1 MGVLVGRLLKAALVI
16 VPSMAIGVI
25 IGIAAQAGFLGADGT
40 PLIGGE
46 TMSGRWITPF
56 DSGTSYTR
64 SALFDEEQLRRL
76 YEAVGPAIV
85 SVTGPSTRGGGQG
98 TSSASGIVI
107 DGIGHVLTNNHVVE
121 GLRGQIEVVL
131 AGGRRV
137 PVEVL
142 GRDPGNDLAVLKV
155 DAPGGQLPV
164 APLGDSSLVRP
175 GDLAVAIG
183 NPVGLERAITV
194 GVISGLDRNLPR
206 RGYRRALR
214 QLLQTDAAINPGNSG
229 GALLNSRGEVVGIN
243 TAIDASQG
251 RLPSFGGIGY
261 AVPINT
267 ALRYLERMKNG
278 EVIEHPFL
286 GLSGDPRPITPARA
300 RRDNL
305 PVTHGILIAGV
316 QEDGPAAQAGLCAR
330 DIVTR
335 IDGRRLLSMD
345 DLGGY
350 LDAERTVGDIVDLT
364 VLRGDDELTLQV
376 TLGPWPD
383 RFGQRNEPPCS

>member
-1 MGVLVGRLLKAALVI
+1 MGALVGRLFKAGLVV
-16 VPSMAIGVI
+16 VPSMVIGVF
-25 IGIAAQAGFLGADGT
+25 IGIAVQAGWLGAGGT
-40 PLIGGE
+40 PLIGRE

-56 DSGTSYTR
+56 DSGTTYNR

-76 YEAVGPAIV
+76 YETVGPAIV
-85 SVTGPSTRGGGQG
+85 SVTGRASRGGREG

-107 DGIGHVLTNNHVVE
+107 DTDGHLLTNNHVVE
-121 GLRGQIEVVL
+121 GLRGQIDVVL
-131 AGGRRV
+131 ASGQRV

-155 DAPGGQLPV
+155 DMPGGQLPV

-194 GVISGLDRNLPR
+194 GVISGLDRSLPR
-206 RGYRRALR
+206 RGYRRSLR

-243 TAIDASQG
+243 TAIDGSQG
-251 RLPSFGGIGY
+251 NLPSFGGIGY

-286 GLSGDPRPITPARA
+286 GLSGNVITPARA
-300 RRDNL
+300 RRDGL
-305 PVTHGILIAGV
+305 PVTQGIIIGGV
-316 QEDGPAAQAGLCAR
+316 QEDGPVAQAGLCAR

-335 IDGRRLLSMD
+335 IDGRRLLSME

-350 LDAERTVGDIVDLT
+350 LDAERTIGDIVELT
-364 VLRGDDELTLQV
+364 VLRGGDEFTLKV
-376 TLGPWPD
+376 ALGPWPD
-383 RFGQRNEPPCS
+383 AFDRNNTQPCS

>member
-1 MGVLVGRLLKAALVI
+1 MGVLVGRLLKAALVV
-16 VPSMAIGVI
+16 VPSMAVGVI
-25 IGIAAQAGFLGADGT
+25 IGIAAQAGFLGVDGT

-46 TMSGRWITPF
+46 TISGRWITPF
-56 DSGTSYTR
+56 DSGTSYNR
-64 SALFDEEQLRRL
+64 SALFDEEQLRHL

-85 SVTGPSTRGGGQG
+85 SVTGRASRGGREG

-107 DGIGHVLTNNHVVE
+107 DTDGYLLTNNHVVE
-121 GLRGQIEVVL
+121 GLRGQIDVVL

-142 GRDPGNDLAVLKV
+142 GRDPGNDLALLKV
-155 DAPGGQLPV
+155 DVPGGRLPV

-183 NPVGLERAITV
+183 NPAGLERAITV

-286 GLSGDPRPITPARA
+286 GLSGNVITAARA
-300 RRDNL
+300 SQQGL
-305 PVTHGILIAGV
+305 PVKHGILIAGV

-335 IDGRRLLSMD
+335 IDGRRLLSME

-364 VLRGDDELTLQV
+364 VLRGDDELTLKV

>member
-25 IGIAAQAGFLGADGT
+25 IGIAAQAGFLGVDGT

-56 DSGTSYTR
+56 DSGTSYNR
-64 SALFDEEQLRRL
+64 SALFDEEQLRHL

-85 SVTGPSTRGGGQG
+85 SVTGRASRGGREG

-107 DGIGHVLTNNHVVE
+107 DTDGYLLTNNHVVE
-121 GLRGQIEVVL
+121 GLRGQIDVVL

-142 GRDPGNDLAVLKV
+142 GRDPGNDLALLKV
-155 DAPGGQLPV
+155 DVPGGRLPV

-183 NPVGLERAITV
+183 NPAGLERAITV

-286 GLSGDPRPITPARA
+286 GLSGNVITAARA
-300 RRDNL
+300 SQQGL
-305 PVTHGILIAGV
+305 PVKHGILIEGV

-330 DIVTR
+330 DIVSR
-335 IDGRRLLSMD
+335 IDGRRLLSMQ

-350 LDAERTVGDIVDLT
+350 LDAERTVGDIVELT

>member
-1 MGVLVGRLLKAALVI
+1 MGALVGRLLKAGLVV
-16 VPSMAIGVI
+16 VPSMVIGVV
-25 IGIAAQAGFLGADGT
+25 IGIAVQAGWLGAGGT
-40 PLIGGE
+40 PLIVQE
-46 TMSGRWITPF
+46 TISGRWITPF
-56 DSGTSYTR
+56 DSGTTYNR
-64 SALFDEEQLRRL
+64 SAVFDEEQVRRL
-76 YEAVGPAIV
+76 YETVGPAIV

-107 DGIGHVLTNNHVVE
+107 DAEGHVLTNNHVVE

-155 DAPGGQLPV
+155 DAPGTLPV

-183 NPVGLERAITV
+183 NPAGLERAITV
-194 GVISGLDRNLPR
+194 GVISGLDRTLGR
-206 RGYRRALR
+206 SGDRRALR

-261 AVPINT
+261 AVPINN
-267 ALRYLERMKNG
+267 ALRYLERMKSG
-278 EVIEHPFL
+278 EVIEHPYL
-286 GLSGDPRPITPARA
+286 GLSANVITPARA
-300 RRDNL
+300 RRDGL
-305 PVTHGILIAGV
+305 PVTQGLLIAAV
-316 QEDGPAAQAGLCAR
+316 EVDGPVAKAGLCAR

-335 IDGRRLLSMD
+335 IDGRPLRSVEG
-345 DLGGY
+345 LGAY
-350 LDAERTVGDIVDLT
+350 LDGERTVGDIVELT
-364 VLRGDDELTLQV
+364 VLRGERELTLQV
-376 TLGPWPD
+376 ALGPWPD
-383 RFGQRNEPPCS
+383 RFGERNTQACS

>member
-16 VPSMAIGVI
+16 VPSMAVGVI
-25 IGIAAQAGFLGADGT
+25 IGIAAQAGLLGADGT

-56 DSGTSYTR
+56 DSGTSYNR

-85 SVTGPSTRGGGQG
+85 SVTGRASRGGREG

-107 DGIGHVLTNNHVVE
+107 DTDGHLLTNNHVVE
-121 GLRGQIEVVL
+121 GLRGQIDVVL

-137 PVEVL
+137 PAEVL

-155 DAPGGQLPV
+155 DASGTLPV

-194 GVISGLDRNLPR
+194 GVISGLDRNLGGGER
-206 RGYRRALR
+206 RTLR

-243 TAIDASQG
+243 TAIDPSQG
-251 RLPSFGGIGY
+251 RIPSFGGIGY
-261 AVPINT
+261 AVPINI

-278 EVIEHPFL
+278 EVIAHPFL
-286 GLSGDPRPITPARA
+286 GLAANPITPARA

-305 PVTHGILIAGV
+305 PVTQGIQILYVEVG
-316 QEDGPAAQAGLCAR
+316 GPVAKAGLCAR

-350 LDAERTVGDIVDLT
+350 LDAERTVGDIVELT
-364 VLRGDDELTLQV
+364 VLRGERELTLQV
-376 TLGPWPD
+376 TLGPWPE
-383 RFGQRNEPPCS
+383 RFGPRNTEPCS

>member
-56 DSGTSYTR
+56 DSGTSYNR
-64 SALFDEEQLRRL
+64 SALFDEEQLRHL

-107 DGIGHVLTNNHVVE
+107 DGNGHVLTNNHVVE

-194 GVISGLDRNLPR
+194 GVISGLDRNLGR
-206 RGYRRALR
+206 SGSRRALR

-286 GLSGDPRPITPARA
+286 GLTGNVITPARA
-300 RRDNL
+300 RRDSL
-305 PVTHGILIAGV
+305 PVTQGILVAAV
-316 QEDGPAAQAGLCAR
+316 EVDGPVAQAGLCAR

-350 LDAERTVGDIVDLT
+350 LDAERTVGDIVELT
-364 VLRGDDELTLQV
+364 VLRGDDELTLKV

-383 RFGQRNEPPCS
+383 RFGRGNTEPCS

>member
-1 MGVLVGRLLKAALVI
+1 MGVLVGRLLKAALVV
-16 VPSMAIGVI
+16 VPSMAVGVI
-25 IGIAAQAGFLGADGT
+25 IGMAAQAGLLGADGT

-56 DSGTSYTR
+56 DSGTSYNR

-85 SVTGPSTRGGGQG
+85 SVTGRASRGGREG

-107 DGIGHVLTNNHVVE
+107 DTDGHLLTNNHVVE
-121 GLRGQIEVVL
+121 GLRGQIDVVL

-137 PVEVL
+137 PAEVL

-155 DAPGGQLPV
+155 DASGTLPV

-194 GVISGLDRNLPR
+194 GVISGLDRNLGGGER
-206 RGYRRALR
+206 RTLR

-243 TAIDASQG
+243 TAIDPSQG
-251 RLPSFGGIGY
+251 RIPSFGGIGY
-261 AVPINT
+261 AVPINI

-278 EVIEHPFL
+278 EVIAHPFL
-286 GLSGDPRPITPARA
+286 GLAANPITPARA

-305 PVTHGILIAGV
+305 PVTQGIQILYVEVG
-316 QEDGPAAQAGLCAR
+316 GPVAKAGLCAR

-350 LDAERTVGDIVDLT
+350 LDAERTVGDIVELT
-364 VLRGDDELTLQV
+364 VLRGERELTLQV
-376 TLGPWPD
+376 TLGPWPE
-383 RFGQRNEPPCS
+383 RFGPRNTEPCS

>member
-1 MGVLVGRLLKAALVI
+1 MGALVGRLFKAALVV
-16 VPSMAIGVI
+16 VPSMVIGLL
-25 IGIAAQAGFLGADGT
+25 IGIAAQAGFLGAGGT

-46 TMSGRWITPF
+46 AISGRWITPF
-56 DSGTSYTR
+56 DSGTAHNR

-76 YEAVGPAIV
+76 YEAVAPSIV
-85 SVTGPSTRGGGQG
+85 SVTGPSRRGGRQG

-107 DGIGHVLTNNHVVE
+107 DTDGHVLTNNHVVE
-121 GLRGQIEVVL
+121 GLGGQIEVVL
-131 AGGRRV
+131 AGGQRV
-137 PVEVL
+137 PAEVL

-155 DAPGGQLPV
+155 DVSGKRLPV
-164 APLGDSSLVRP
+164 VPLGDSALVRP
-175 GDLAVAIG
+175 GDLAIAIG
-183 NPVGLERAITV
+183 NPAGMERAITV
-194 GVISGLDRNLPR
+194 GVISGLDRTLDR
-206 RGYRRALR
+206 SEYRRALR

-229 GALLNSRGEVVGIN
+229 GALLNSSGEVVGIN

-267 ALRYLERMKNG
+267 ALRYLERMKSG

-286 GLSGDPRPITPARA
+286 GLSGNVITAAQANRQG
-300 RRDNL
+300 L

-316 QEDGPAAQAGLCAR
+316 RVDGPVAKAGLCAR

-335 IDGRRLLSMD
+335 IDGRRLLTMD
-345 DLGGY
+345 GLGGY
-350 LDAERTVGDIVDLT
+350 LDVERTVGDIVELT
-364 VLRGDDELTLQV
+364 VLRGDDELTLKV

-383 RFGQRNEPPCS
+383 RFGELNRQTCS

>member
-1 MGVLVGRLLKAALVI
+1 MGMAGRVFKAGLVV
-16 VPSMAIGVI
+16 VPSMLIGVF
-25 IGIAAQAGFLGADGT
+25 IGIAAQAGWLGAGGM

-46 TMSGRWITPF
+46 TMSGRWTTPF
-56 DSGTSYTR
+56 DSGTSYNR
-64 SALFDEEQLRRL
+64 SALFDEEQMRQL
-76 YEAVGPAIV
+76 YETVGPAIV
-85 SVTGPSTRGGGQG
+85 SVTGPARRGGQN
-98 TSSASGIVI
+98 TPSASGIVI
-107 DGIGHVLTNNHVVE
+107 DGTGHMLTNNHVVE

-131 AGGRRV
+131 ADGRRV
-137 PVEVL
+137 PAEVL

-155 DAPGGQLPV
+155 DVPGGRLPV

-194 GVISGLDRNLPR
+194 GVISGLDRSLPR
-206 RGYRRALR
+206 RGYRRSLR

-243 TAIDASQG
+243 TAIDGSQG
-251 RLPSFGGIGY
+251 NLPSFGGIGY
-261 AVPINT
+261 AVPINI

-278 EVIEHPFL
+278 ELIEHPFL
-286 GLSGDPRPITPARA
+286 GLEGNVITPARA
-300 RRDNL
+300 RRDGL
-305 PVTHGILIAGV
+305 PVTQGIIIGGV
-316 QEDGPAAQAGLCAR
+316 HEDGPVAQAGLCAR

-335 IDGRRLLSMD
+335 IDGRRLLSME

-350 LDAERTVGDIVDLT
+350 LDAERTVGDIVELT
-364 VLRGDDELTLQV
+364 VLRGGDELTLKV

-383 RFGQRNEPPCS
+383 AFDRNNTQPCS

>member
-1 MGVLVGRLLKAALVI
+1 MGALVGRLFKAALVV
-16 VPSMAIGVI
+16 VPSMVIGLL
-25 IGIAAQAGFLGADGT
+25 IGIAAQAGFLGAGGT

-46 TMSGRWITPF
+46 TISGRWITPF
-56 DSGTSYTR
+56 DSGTAHNR

-85 SVTGPSTRGGGQG
+85 SVTGPARRGGRQG

-107 DGIGHVLTNNHVVE
+107 DTDGHLLTNNHVVE
-121 GLRGQIEVVL
+121 GLRGQIQVVL

-137 PVEVL
+137 PAEVL

-155 DAPGGQLPV
+155 DVPGGRLSV

-183 NPVGLERAITV
+183 NPAGLERAITV
-194 GVISGLDRNLPR
+194 GVISGLDRNLDR
-206 RGYRRALR
+206 SADRRALR

-229 GALLNSRGEVVGIN
+229 GALLNSSGEVVGIN

-267 ALRYLERMKNG
+267 ALRYLERMKSG

-286 GLSGDPRPITPARA
+286 GLSGNVITAARA
-300 RRDNL
+300 NQQGL
-305 PVTHGILIAGV
+305 PVKHGILIAAV
-316 QEDGPAAQAGLCAR
+316 EVDGPVAKAGLCAR

-335 IDGRRLLSMD
+335 IDGRRLLSME

-350 LDAERTVGDIVDLT
+350 LDAERAVGDIVELT
-364 VLRGDDELTLQV
+364 VLRGDDELTLKV

-383 RFGQRNEPPCS
+383 RFGEGNTQPCS

>member
-1 MGVLVGRLLKAALVI
+1 MGVLVGRLLKAALVV
-16 VPSMAIGVI
+16 VPSMAIGVM

-56 DSGTSYTR
+56 DSGTSYNR
-64 SALFDEEQLRRL
+64 SALFDEEQLRHL

-85 SVTGPSTRGGGQG
+85 SVTGRASRGGREG

-107 DGIGHVLTNNHVVE
+107 DTDGHLLTNNHVVE
-121 GLRGQIEVVL
+121 GLRGQIDVVL

-137 PVEVL
+137 PAEVL

-155 DAPGGQLPV
+155 DASGTLPV

-194 GVISGLDRNLPR
+194 GVISGLDRNLGGGER
-206 RGYRRALR
+206 RTLR

-243 TAIDASQG
+243 TAIDPSQG
-251 RLPSFGGIGY
+251 RIPSFGGIGY
-261 AVPINT
+261 AVPINI

-278 EVIEHPFL
+278 EVIAHPFL
-286 GLSGDPRPITPARA
+286 GLAANPITPARA

-305 PVTHGILIAGV
+305 PVTQGIQILYVEVG
-316 QEDGPAAQAGLCAR
+316 GPVAKAGLCAR

-350 LDAERTVGDIVDLT
+350 LDAERTVGDIVELT
-364 VLRGDDELTLQV
+364 VLRGERELTLQV
-376 TLGPWPD
+376 TLGPWPE
-383 RFGQRNEPPCS
+383 RFGPRNTEPCS

>member
-1 MGVLVGRLLKAALVI
+1 MGALVGRLLKAGLVV
-16 VPSMAIGVI
+16 VPSMVIGVV
-25 IGIAAQAGFLGADGT
+25 IGIAVQAGFLGANGT

-46 TMSGRWITPF
+46 TISGRWITPF
-56 DSGTSYTR
+56 DSGTSYNR
-64 SALFDEEQLRRL
+64 SAIFDEEQLRGL
-76 YEAVGPAIV
+76 YESVGPAIV
-85 SVTGPSTRGGGQG
+85 SVTGPSARRGGQG

-107 DGIGHVLTNNHVVE
+107 DAEGHVLTNNHVVE

-155 DAPGGQLPV
+155 HVPGGRLPV

-206 RGYRRALR
+206 RGYRRSLR

-251 RLPSFGGIGY
+251 NLPSFGGIGY
-261 AVPINT
+261 AVPINI

-286 GLSGDPRPITPARA
+286 GLSGNVITAARA
-300 RRDNL
+300 NQQGL
-305 PVTHGILIAGV
+305 PVNHGILIVGV

-350 LDAERTVGDIVDLT
+350 LDAERTVGDIVELT
-364 VLRGDDELTLQV
+364 VLRGDDELTLKI

-383 RFGQRNEPPCS
+383 QFGRNNTDTCS

>member
-1 MGVLVGRLLKAALVI
+1 MGVLVGRLLKAVLVI

-56 DSGTSYTR
+56 DSGTSYNR
-64 SALFDEEQLRRL
+64 SALFDEEQVRRV

-85 SVTGPSTRGGGQG
+85 SVTGPSARRGGQG

-107 DGIGHVLTNNHVVE
+107 DRNGHVLTNNHVVE
-121 GLRGQIEVVL
+121 GLQGQIEVVL
-131 AGGRRV
+131 AGGRRLTA
-137 PVEVL
+137 EVL

-155 DAPGGQLPV
+155 DASGTLPV

-194 GVISGLDRNLPR
+194 GVISGLDRNLGGGER
-206 RGYRRALR
+206 RTLR

-243 TAIDASQG
+243 TAIDPSQG
-251 RLPSFGGIGY
+251 RIPSFGGIGY
-261 AVPINT
+261 AVPINI

-278 EVIEHPFL
+278 EVIAHPFL
-286 GLSGDPRPITPARA
+286 GLAANAITPARA

-305 PVTHGILIAGV
+305 PVTQGIQILYVEVG
-316 QEDGPAAQAGLCAR
+316 GPVAEAGLCAR

-350 LDAERTVGDIVDLT
+350 LDAERTVGDIVELT
-364 VLRGDDELTLQV
+364 VLRGERELTLEV
-376 TLGPWPD
+376 TLGPWPE
-383 RFGQRNEPPCS
+383 RFGPRNTEPCS

>member
-1 MGVLVGRLLKAALVI
+1 MGVLVGRLLKAALVV

-25 IGIAAQAGFLGADGT
+25 IGIAAQAGFLGVDGT

-56 DSGTSYTR
+56 DSGTSYNR

-85 SVTGPSTRGGGQG
+85 SVTGRASRGGREG

-107 DGIGHVLTNNHVVE
+107 DTDGHLLTNNHVVE
-121 GLRGQIEVVL
+121 GLRGQIDVVL
-131 AGGRRV
+131 AGGRRM
-137 PVEVL
+137 PAEVL

-155 DAPGGQLPV
+155 DASGTLPV

-194 GVISGLDRNLPR
+194 GVISGLDRNLGGGER
-206 RGYRRALR
+206 RTLR

-243 TAIDASQG
+243 TAIDPSQG
-251 RLPSFGGIGY
+251 RIPSFGGIGY
-261 AVPINT
+261 AVPINI

-278 EVIEHPFL
+278 EVIAHPFL
-286 GLSGDPRPITPARA
+286 GLAANPITPARA

-305 PVTHGILIAGV
+305 PVTQGIQILYVEVG
-316 QEDGPAAQAGLCAR
+316 GPVAKAGLCAR

-350 LDAERTVGDIVDLT
+350 LDAERTVGDIVELT
-364 VLRGDDELTLQV
+364 VLRGERELTLQV
-376 TLGPWPD
+376 TLGPWPE
-383 RFGQRNEPPCS
+383 RFGPRNTEPCS

>member
-56 DSGTSYTR
+56 DSGTSYNR

-85 SVTGPSTRGGGQG
+85 SVTGRASRGGREG

-107 DGIGHVLTNNHVVE
+107 DTDGHLLTNNHVVE
-121 GLRGQIEVVL
+121 GLRGQIDVVL

-137 PVEVL
+137 PAEVL

-155 DAPGGQLPV
+155 DASGTLPV

-194 GVISGLDRNLPR
+194 GVISGLDRNLGGGER
-206 RGYRRALR
+206 RTLR

-243 TAIDASQG
+243 TAIDPSQG
-251 RLPSFGGIGY
+251 RIPSFGGIGY
-261 AVPINT
+261 AVPINI

-278 EVIEHPFL
+278 EVIAHPFL
-286 GLSGDPRPITPARA
+286 GLAANPITPARA

-305 PVTHGILIAGV
+305 PVTQGIQILYVEVG
-316 QEDGPAAQAGLCAR
+316 GPVAKAGLCAR

-350 LDAERTVGDIVDLT
+350 LDAERTVGDVVELT
-364 VLRGDDELTLQV
+364 VQRGERELTLQV
-376 TLGPWPD
+376 TLGPWPE
-383 RFGQRNEPPCS
+383 RFGPRNTEPCS